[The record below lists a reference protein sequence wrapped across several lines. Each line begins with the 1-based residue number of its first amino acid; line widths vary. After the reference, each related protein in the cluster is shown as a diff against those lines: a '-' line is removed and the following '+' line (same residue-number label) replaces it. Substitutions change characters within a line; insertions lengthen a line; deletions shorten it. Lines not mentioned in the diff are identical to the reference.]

1 MARALSRDHD
11 YLDASHS
18 TRPSARLVGVGVDPT
33 EPRMGSMP
41 MSAALWQPSRVA
53 ILAQHFFNGPFALLN
68 LALARGL
75 RECGVAEV
83 DLVYMKMPPQR
94 QLPDGVRA
102 VPLGAR
108 HSSVAAPAIAQ
119 FLAKRRPELL
129 ISMSAEVNIAAIS
142 GWLLARV
149 PATTLIVSEHT
160 SMSYSCWVEHRD
172 RLKLRFLPPLAR
184 MLYPRASGVHAVST
198 GVLDDLIDTIGV
210 RVPENRRVVI
220 PNSVDVDHVRR
231 LAASPAQHPWLER
244 PRRIPVAIAVGRTV
258 PEKNYPLLLDAVEVV
273 RRSRP
278 LRLLAVGDGI
288 ELPRLQAE
296 VRRRGLEDSVAFIG
310 YLTNPYAHIASADLL
325 VLGSDQEGFGLVVP
339 EAMAC
344 GTPVVST
351 ATAGPMDIMQD
362 GSGILTPIGDRDA
375 LARGILSVLD
385 DPDLAASLIERGRS
399 RVASFAPGVIAERW
413 LAFAAALR

>member
-1 MARALSRDHD
+1 
-11 YLDASHS
+11 
-18 TRPSARLVGVGVDPT
+18 
-33 EPRMGSMP
+33 
-41 MSAALWQPSRVA
+41 
-53 ILAQHFFNGPFALLN
+53 
-68 LALARGL
+68 
-75 RECGVAEV
+75 VAEV
-83 DLVYMKMPPQR
+83 DLVYMKNGPQR
-94 QLPDGVRA
+94 TLPEGVRA
-102 VPLGAR
+102 VALGAR

-129 ISMSAEVNIAAIS
+129 ISMSPEVNIAAIVA
-142 GWLLARV
+142 WLLARV
-149 PATTLIVSEHT
+149 PDTTLIVSEHA

-184 MLYPRASGVHAVST
+184 ILYPRASGLHAVST

-231 LAASPAQHPWLER
+231 LAAASPAQHPWLER

-296 VRRRGLEDSVAFIG
+296 VRRRGLEDSVAFTG

-351 ATAGPMDIMQD
+351 ATAGPTDIIQD

-399 RVASFAPGVIAERW
+399 RVASFAPGVIAKRW
-413 LAFAAALR
+413 LAFAAAVR